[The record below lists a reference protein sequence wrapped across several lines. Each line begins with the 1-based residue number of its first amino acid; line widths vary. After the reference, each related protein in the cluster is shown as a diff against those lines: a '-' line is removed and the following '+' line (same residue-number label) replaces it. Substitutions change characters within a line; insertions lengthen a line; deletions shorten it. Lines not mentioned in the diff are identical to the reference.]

1 MTEDKWNQMEKDF
14 SWDDDPLV
22 FIFHKEQPEKVK
34 MMTHRLN
41 MKNWIQ
47 MDKTYPGKIYIIKLD
62 FDDNKMLVI
71 MIIKNEY
78 IKVLQADY
86 FDRSNEVT
94 A

>member
-47 MDKTYPGKIYIIKLD
+47 INKTYPGKIQ
-62 FDDNKMLVI
+62 FWNKIRCWLQQIDITVI
-71 MIIKNEY
+71 NSEY
-78 IKVLQADY
+78 
-86 FDRSNEVT
+86 T
-94 A
+94 

>member
-1 MTEDKWNQMEKDF
+1 MSLITEEKWVQMEKDF

-47 MDKTYPGKIYIIKLD
+47 MDKTYPGKILVYKLTMVYEIIIIDYCKSNL
-62 FDDNKMLVI
+62 LV
-71 MIIKNEY
+71 N
-78 IKVLQADY
+78 
-86 FDRSNEVT
+86 T
-94 A
+94 